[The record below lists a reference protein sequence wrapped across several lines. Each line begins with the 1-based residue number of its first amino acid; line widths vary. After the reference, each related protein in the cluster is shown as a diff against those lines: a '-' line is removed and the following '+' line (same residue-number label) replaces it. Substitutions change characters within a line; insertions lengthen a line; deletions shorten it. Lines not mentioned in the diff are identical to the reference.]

1 MDDQEA
7 RSLIASQ
14 RGSNLLER
22 EANAVD
28 QLRKEEDLAKTSFYS
43 TISRLIEYYGDFPR
57 HHWTDEYMRG
67 LRATEEQINAKV
79 DQLAVITNEEADEEE
94 IREVDHIVD
103 TSAFK
108 MEVAIDRSRALA
120 AYIHQQQQAVQA

>member
-1 MDDQEA
+1 MV
-7 RSLIASQ
+7 S
-14 RGSNLLER
+14 
-22 EANAVD
+22 
-28 QLRKEEDLAKTSFYS
+28 K
-43 TISRLIEYYGDFPR
+43 
-57 HHWTDEYMRG
+57 YMRG

-120 AYIHQQQQAVQA
+120 AYYACNAYVIRENKMVPGPIFANKPLK